1 MIVELESLQ
10 EEKLHQLEE
19 EIKHLKSKN
28 SSQFFEI
35 QELTKLVNSYQ
46 KIAISAIVFMI
57 IAMLL
62 TNFVIGWWY
71 DRVPNW
77 NNI

>member
-1 MIVELESLQ
+1 MLVELENLQ

-19 EIKHLKSKN
+19 ENRRLKSKN
-28 SSQFFEI
+28 STQFFEI

-46 KIAISAIVFMI
+46 KIAICSITFMI

-62 TNFVIGWWY
+62 TNFVIG
-71 DRVPNW
+71 
-77 NNI
+77 

>member
-10 EEKLHQLEE
+10 EEKIHQLEE
-19 EIKHLKSKN
+19 ENRNLKSK
-28 SSQFFEI
+28 SSKQFFEI

-46 KIAISAIVFMI
+46 KIAICSIAFMI

-62 TNFVIGWWY
+62 TNFVIG
-71 DRVPNW
+71 
-77 NNI
+77 

>member
-46 KIAISAIVFMI
+46 KIVICSIAFMI

-62 TNFVIGWWY
+62 TNFVIG
-71 DRVPNW
+71 
-77 NNI
+77 

>member
-28 SSQFFEI
+28 SVSS
-35 QELTKLVNSYQ
+35 LKYKN
-46 KIAISAIVFMI
+46 
-57 IAMLL
+57 
-62 TNFVIGWWY
+62 
-71 DRVPNW
+71 
-77 NNI
+77 

>member
-28 SSQFFEI
+28 SNQFFEI
-35 QELTKLVNSYQ
+35 Q
-46 KIAISAIVFMI
+46 
-57 IAMLL
+57 
-62 TNFVIGWWY
+62 
-71 DRVPNW
+71 
-77 NNI
+77 

>member
-46 KIAISAIVFMI
+46 KIVICSIAFMI
-57 IAMLL
+57 IAMLF
-62 TNFVIGWWY
+62 TNFVIG
-71 DRVPNW
+71 
-77 NNI
+77 

>member
-10 EEKLHQLEE
+10 EEKLHQLEK

-62 TNFVIGWWY
+62 TNFVIG
-71 DRVPNW
+71 
-77 NNI
+77 

>member
-46 KIAISAIVFMI
+46 KIAICSIAFMI
-57 IAMLL
+57 IAMLF
-62 TNFVIGWWY
+62 TNFVIG
-71 DRVPNW
+71 
-77 NNI
+77 

>member
-19 EIKHLKSKN
+19 EIKHLKSNN

-62 TNFVIGWWY
+62 TNFVIG
-71 DRVPNW
+71 
-77 NNI
+77 

>member
-1 MIVELESLQ
+1 MIVELEGLQ

-62 TNFVIGWWY
+62 TNFVIG
-71 DRVPNW
+71 
-77 NNI
+77 

>member
-19 EIKHLKSKN
+19 KIKHLKSKN

-46 KIAISAIVFMI
+46 KIAICSIAFMI
-57 IAMLL
+57 IAMLF
-62 TNFVIGWWY
+62 TNFVIG
-71 DRVPNW
+71 
-77 NNI
+77 

>member
-1 MIVELESLQ
+1 MLVELENLQ

-19 EIKHLKSKN
+19 ENRRLKSKN

-46 KIAISAIVFMI
+46 KIAICSIAFMI
-57 IAMLL
+57 IAMLF
-62 TNFVIGWWY
+62 TNFVIG
-71 DRVPNW
+71 
-77 NNI
+77 